1 MPRIF
6 AYCRVSTSE
15 QDTQNQKLE
24 IESAGFSVRANRIIE
39 EHISGSVAAK
49 QRPGFV
55 RLMDR
60 LEQEDI
66 LVVTKLDRLGRNAID
81 VRETVE
87 ALSEL
92 GVKVHCLALGG
103 ADLTSTAGKM
113 TMQVV
118 SAVAEFEK
126 DLLIERTQSGLE
138 RARAK
143 GKQLG
148 RPPSLTKEQK
158 AEVKK
163 RLTEGSSVS
172 SLAREY
178 QTSRQT
184 IQRARDYSDRV
195 TS

>member
-1 MPRIF
+1 
-6 AYCRVSTSE
+6 
-15 QDTQNQKLE
+15 
-24 IESAGFSVRANRIIE
+24 
-39 EHISGSVAAK
+39 
-49 QRPGFV
+49 
-55 RLMDR
+55 MDR